1 MSAWPR
7 VTMNTAL
14 GRRLTTEQYEKLI
27 AAACARR
34 KEIIAAQD
42 CQEWTTRRERY
53 ERIAAGDHWY
63 RLSANGYAGAVPG
76 GGGIPQIFDR
86 INETLGIIQSVRRFL
101 VARVCK
107 DLFGSRPY
115 FYVQPEGAVD
125 QDLALKLQ
133 DHADWKLRL
142 ADYTT
147 RMKEAVGI
155 ALDLGEC
162 PIKTTWEKET
172 DVSERLATLL
182 THKGGQGDSRGP
194 ARRPWRNG
202 DNVNGGQ
209 GDTGMA
215 AAPGSLAGQPVL
227 TADGD
232 TIEDSDET
240 TGGDQATDE
249 QGNPV
254 MGEDGQPVM
263 NPISFVKAPEIQ
275 LDPAKHEWREHF
287 VEEQTVLYQGLN
299 ISACYWRDVHWPI
312 NAPSLAKADFV
323 SHTFDCRWSALRAK
337 YAPSSYGA
345 GQGDKVN
352 GGQGESTGSQS
363 TRSQGSGPLSDDA
376 GTQGGETS
384 PTHPFTDSPV
394 PNAGSMAGDAEIMAI
409 LDSLKVSS
417 RAPKSHESQP
427 RPGEAEVLGG
437 ETEDPIIKVSEVSYD
452 YDCFEDG
459 IVRRLWL
466 VLLPDCDQCL
476 FADFRANISP
486 RAAKPIHLVT
496 VNQVKHRAYGKG
508 LHETYEKMANVADGL
523 LCAILYKNKI
533 NSDPTKIWN
542 PDRTNEGAA
551 NPTLVIE
558 PGRTYSIKG
567 SQWGPKDILACVE
580 IPDLDDRT
588 WKLMELFMK
597 LIQVDSGVT
606 NANQGDMTDLPSNTT
621 ATGVNSMLESSSVL
635 HQYVLEEIRDSL
647 TPHLGYAIELIYKMQ
662 DRNETFDYLAQDL
675 PGTGSVDA
683 NGAQGNA
690 GGQGDKVNGG
700 QGDSG
705 TAATPAQRTIEAIME
720 LADAKKL
727 NGLAMKV
734 EFLLTRAKR
743 QEQREAAMAAIPI
756 GVQYGSLPPKDQARM
771 RDCFVQLFR
780 ALGFDEP
787 EDFFPMPDL
796 NTPPPSPPAPKA
808 AEAIALKG
816 ADLTPSQKDA
826 LAQQFGLPAATPQ
839 ETQGRQP
846 APADGPAAAPG
857 PLPSNVI
864 PDSGPAV
871 GTANKHE
878 WTRIRRGGGGSGAP
892 DAAPIPSRQPFVDP
906 SDTGANG

>member
-1 MSAWPR
+1 
-7 VTMNTAL
+7 MNTAL

-27 AAACARR
+27 TAACARR
-34 KEIIAAQD
+34 KEVITAQE

-63 RLSANGYAGAVPG
+63 RLSCNGYNGAVPG
-76 GGGIPQIFDR
+76 GPATAGQIFDR

-133 DHADWKLRL
+133 QHADWKLSL

-162 PIKTTWEKET
+162 PIKTTWDKEV
-172 DVSERLATLL
+172 DISERLATLL
-182 THKGGQGDSRGP
+182 TDRKTSE
-194 ARRPWRNG
+194 
-202 DNVNGGQ
+202 
-209 GDTGMA
+209 
-215 AAPGSLAGQPVL
+215 PVL

-232 TIEDSDET
+232 HIEDSDET

-249 QGNPV
+249 QGMPV
-254 MGEDGQPVM
+254 MDEDGEPVT
-263 NPISFVKAPEIQ
+263 NPISFAKAPEIQ
-275 LDPAKHEWREHF
+275 MDPAKHEWREHF
-287 VEEQTVLYQGLN
+287 VDEQTVLYQGLN
-299 ISACYWRDVHWPI
+299 IAACHWRDVHWPI

-323 SHTFDCRWSALRAK
+323 SHTFDARWSALRAK
-337 YAPSSYGA
+337 YAPSSYQPA
-345 GQGDKVN
+345 HSTASGDQDTPPRAPEDEDEDEN
-352 GGQGESTGSQS
+352 ENDQ
-363 TRSQGSGPLSDDA
+363 
-376 GTQGGETS
+376 
-384 PTHPFTDSPV
+384 
-394 PNAGSMAGDAEIMAI
+394 EIMRI
-409 LDSLKVSS
+409 LDSIRSSS
-417 RAPKSHESQP
+417 RAPKSHESLP
-427 RPGEAEVLGG
+427 RPGEAEVMGG
-437 ETEDPIIKVSEVSYD
+437 EVDDPIIQVCEVSYD

-466 VLLPDCDQCL
+466 VLLPEFDQCL

-523 LCAILYKNKI
+523 LCSILYKNKI

-558 PGRTYSIKG
+558 PGRTYSVKG

-580 IPDLDDRT
+580 VPDLDDRT
-588 WKLMELFMK
+588 WKLMELFMQ

-635 HQYVLEEIRDSL
+635 HQYILEEIRDCL
-647 TPHLGYAIELIYKMQ
+647 TPHLGYALELIYKMQ
-662 DRNETFDYLAQDL
+662 DRNETFDYLEQDE
-675 PGTGSVDA
+675 P
-683 NGAQGNA
+683 A
-690 GGQGDKVNGG
+690 GGQGSALSPQATSTSPGSLGGQSGQSGQASALSPQAASTSPEGLGG
-700 QGDSG
+700 QGSDQPSK
-705 TAATPAQRTIEAIME
+705 TIEAIME
-720 LADAKKL
+720 LSDAKKL
-727 NGLAMKV
+727 NGLPMKV

-780 ALGFDEP
+780 ALGFDQP

-796 NTPPPSPPAPKA
+796 TVPPPQPPPPKA
-808 AEAIALKG
+808 TEAIALNG
-816 ADLTPSQKDA
+816 SNLAPNQLDA
-826 LAQQFGLPAATPQ
+826 LAQQFGLPPAQGPAQQAAAPQ
-839 ETQGRQP
+839 GGP
-846 APADGPAAAPG
+846 APASPASASPPPQAPST
-857 PLPSNVI
+857 PSTPSTLLSRGAGII
-864 PDSGPAV
+864 PDSATLP
-871 GTANKHE
+871 
-878 WTRIRRGGGGSGAP
+878 GAP
-892 DAAPIPSRQPFVDP
+892 DQPPMPDRKPFVDP
-906 SDTGANG
+906 NDAGAMQPAQ

>member
-1 MSAWPR
+1 VIWRNLVGAAERGENARIINLDLVRIVGMGPR
-7 VTMNTAL
+7 HHEYRSRPAL
-14 GRRLTTEQYEKLI
+14 GRRLTAEQYNKLI

-34 KEIIAAQD
+34 KEVISAQE
-42 CQEWTTRRERY
+42 CHEWTTRRERY
-53 ERIAAGDHWY
+53 ERISAGDHWY
-63 RLSANGYAGAVPG
+63 RLSCNGYMGAAPG
-76 GGGIPQIFDR
+76 RPDGSGQIFDR

-115 FYVQPEGAVD
+115 FYVQPEGVVD

-133 DHADWKLRL
+133 EHADWKLRL

-162 PIKTTWEKET
+162 PIKTFWEKEI
-172 DVSERLATLL
+172 DVSERMATLL
-182 THKGGQGDSRGP
+182 TDRK
-194 ARRPWRNG
+194 
-202 DNVNGGQ
+202 
-209 GDTGMA
+209 TGEK
-215 AAPGSLAGQPVL
+215 VL
-227 TADGD
+227 TADGA

-240 TGGDQATDE
+240 TGGDPATDE
-249 QGNPV
+249 QGMPV
-254 MGEDGQPVM
+254 MDEHGEPLM
-263 NPISFVKAPEIQ
+263 NPITFAKAPEIQ
-275 LDPAKHEWREHF
+275 LDSAKHEWREQL
-287 VEEQTVLYQGLN
+287 VEERTVLYQGLN
-299 ISACYWRDVHWPI
+299 IAACHWRDVHWPI

-323 SHTFDCRWSALRAK
+323 SHTFDCRWSKLRAQ
-337 YAPSSYGA
+337 YAPNSFTGKAPGA
-345 GQGDKVN
+345 DPAAAEPVDEEGA
-352 GGQGESTGSQS
+352 E
-363 TRSQGSGPLSDDA
+363 DA
-376 GTQGGETS
+376 DTAHSRGETVPGMDADEAS
-384 PTHPFTDSPV
+384 SAPANAAPITDAS
-394 PNAGSMAGDAEIMAI
+394 DAEVMEI
-409 LDSLKVSS
+409 LNSIRSSS
-417 RAPKSHESQP
+417 RAPKSYESLP

-437 ETEDPIIKVSEVSYD
+437 EVDDPIIQVCEVSYD

-466 VLLPDCDQCL
+466 VLLPDFDQCL
-476 FADFRANISP
+476 YADFRANSSP

-523 LCAILYKNKI
+523 LCSILYKNKI

-588 WKLMELFMK
+588 WKLMELFMQ

-647 TPHLGYAIELIYKMQ
+647 TPHLAYAIELIYKMQ
-662 DRNETFDYLAQDL
+662 DRNETFEYLEQDESRSI
-675 PGTGSVDA
+675 GTG
-683 NGAQGNA
+683 NGPAVA
-690 GGQGDKVNGG
+690 GETSEPGPTGPT
-700 QGDSG
+700 SPTSPTSP
-705 TAATPAQRTIEAIME
+705 TASRKTIEAIME
-720 LADAKKL
+720 LSDAKKL

-756 GVQYGSLPPKDQARM
+756 GVQYGTLSPKDQSRM

-787 EDFFPMPDL
+787 EDFFPVPDL
-796 NTPPPSPPAPKA
+796 HTPPPQPPPPKA

-816 ADLTPSQKDA
+816 SDLAPNQKDA
-826 LAQQFGLPAATPQ
+826 LAQQFGLPAAPP
-839 ETQGRQP
+839 ELQGQQP
-846 APADGPAAAPG
+846 PAAHAAPG
-857 PLPSNVI
+857 PGVPSSASPRTLPSNVV
-864 PDSGPAV
+864 P
-871 GTANKHE
+871 E
-878 WTRIRRGGGGSGAP
+878 GAP
-892 DAAPIPSRQPFVDP
+892 PAKPIPNRQPFVRPTGP
-906 SDTGANG
+906 SAP

>member
-1 MSAWPR
+1 
-7 VTMNTAL
+7 MNTPL
-14 GRRLTTEQYEKLI
+14 GQRLTKEQYRKLI
-27 AAACARR
+27 DAAFARR

-53 ERIAAGDHWY
+53 ERIAGGDHWY
-63 RLSANGYAGAVPG
+63 RLSCNGYMGAVPG
-76 GGGIPQIFDR
+76 AGGIPQIFDR

-115 FYVQPEGAVD
+115 FYVQPEGAID

-162 PIKTTWEKET
+162 PIKTTWEKEI
-172 DVSERLATLL
+172 DIYERSATVLIDRK
-182 THKGGQGDSRGP
+182 T
-194 ARRPWRNG
+194 
-202 DNVNGGQ
+202 
-209 GDTGMA
+209 
-215 AAPGSLAGQPVL
+215 GQPVL

-232 TIEDSDET
+232 NIEDTDEM
-240 TGGDQATDE
+240 TGGDPATDA
-249 QGNPV
+249 QGLPV
-254 MGEDGQPVM
+254 MDDDGEPVT
-263 NPISFVKAPEIQ
+263 NPISFKKAPEIQ
-275 LDPAKHEWREHF
+275 MDSESHEWKERLVQEK
-287 VEEQTVLYQGLN
+287 TVIYQGLN
-299 ISACYWRDVHWPI
+299 ITPCYWRDVHWPI

-323 SHTFDCRWSALRAK
+323 SHTFDARWSALRAK
-337 YAPSSYGA
+337 YG
-345 GQGDKVN
+345 GGMGDKVN
-352 GGQGESTGSQS
+352 GGMGENTGSDATAMLGS
-363 TRSQGSGPLSDDA
+363 RMPTDNEEKQGRES
-376 GTQGGETS
+376 S
-384 PTHPFTDSPV
+384 PTHPLTHSP
-394 PNAGSMAGDAEIMAI
+394 ALDAEVMAI
-409 LDSLKVSS
+409 LNQIRSSS
-417 RAPKSHESQP
+417 RTPKSHESLP
-427 RPGEAEVLGG
+427 RPGEAEVPGG
-437 ETEDPIIKVSEVSYD
+437 EVDDPIIQVCEVSYD

-459 IVRRLWL
+459 IIRRLWL
-466 VLLPDCDQCL
+466 VLLPDFDECL
-476 FADFRANISP
+476 YADFRANVSP
-486 RAAKPIHLVT
+486 RAAKQIHLVT
-496 VNQVKHRAYGKG
+496 VNRVKHRAYGKG

-523 LCAILYKNKI
+523 LCSILYKNKI

-567 SQWGPKDILACVE
+567 SQWGPKDVLACVE

-588 WKLMELFMK
+588 WKLMELFMQ

-635 HQYVLEEIRDSL
+635 HQYILEEIRDCL

-662 DRNETFDYLAQDL
+662 DGNETYDYLAQDEPSS
-675 PGTGSVDA
+675 PGSNGKWKMENGKADA
-683 NGAQGNA
+683 GRP
-690 GGQGDKVNGG
+690 GD
-700 QGDSG
+700 
-705 TAATPAQRTIEAIME
+705 PASPTSPTSPAPGQRTIESIME
-720 LADAKKL
+720 LTDAKKL
-727 NGLAMKV
+727 AGLAMKV

-756 GVQYGSLPPKDQARM
+756 GVQYGTLAPKDQARM
-771 RDCFVQLFR
+771 RECFVQLFR
-780 ALGFDEP
+780 ALGFDQP
-787 EDFFPMPDL
+787 EEFFPMPDL

-826 LAQQFGLPAATPQ
+826 LAQQFGLPPATPQ
-839 ETQGRQP
+839 EQQGQQGQQGP
-846 APADGPAAAPG
+846 APANSAPSPG
-857 PLPSNVI
+857 PLGGPSPASALQLPPNVI
-864 PDSGPAV
+864 A
-871 GTANKHE
+871 
-878 WTRIRRGGGGSGAP
+878 GGGSHA
-892 DAAPIPSRQPFVDP
+892 
-906 SDTGANG
+906 